1 MHFVTSNRAP
11 ACPSRSSSLSSA
23 RALELPMFCAL
34 VAMAATTGPD
44 ADFAELPLSLLFIV
58 GFHDID
64 YHL

>member
-11 ACPSRSSSLSSA
+11 ACRSRSSSLSSA
-23 RALELPMFCAL
+23 RAQVLPMSYASA
-34 VAMAATTGPD
+34 AMAATTGPD
-44 ADFAELPLSLLFIV
+44 AEFAELPLSLLFIV